1 MTAAVPHDDGCALL
15 SAAGGEPT
23 ACSCTVSLGLGT
35 DRPAAPEPPLKPNP
49 QPDLDTT
56 QLGRYH
62 DMELALEG
70 ARALLRLAGE
80 TPAPLDGTSRGQ

>member
-1 MTAAVPHDDGCALL
+1 MTAAVPHDNGCALL

-23 ACSCTVSLGLGT
+23 ACSCTASLGLGT
-35 DRPAAPEPPLKPNP
+35 DRPTALEPEPEPKPNP

-56 QLGRYH
+56 PFGRYH

-80 TPAPLDGTSRGQ
+80 TPADGNSRGA